1 MAAGVDTRTGA
12 LDELLNRMEELTAR
26 LAAVEDPAARETA
39 EELVGTTIDLYGE
52 GLRRIV
58 GALQDAG
65 EPGAR
70 IFDALARDGV
80 VASLLLIHGLYP
92 VDLETRVR
100 EALETVRPYMESHG
114 GGVEIL
120 SLEDGVLRLRLEG
133 SCNGCGASESTL
145 ELAIKQAL
153 DEAAPDLEGIEV
165 EGVVEPRA
173 VAFSSG
179 QLPLVGSA
187 PGWTEIDVGTVPGD
201 GLVSLD
207 VAGSHLLVA
216 NVGGTLL
223 AYRNRCASCGGEIDS
238 GELEGGVLTCASCRR
253 SFALTLAG
261 RALGDGEP
269 LQLTPVP
276 LLEEDGTVKVAL
288 AR

>member
-1 MAAGVDTRTGA
+1 
-12 LDELLNRMEELTAR
+12 MEELTAR
-26 LAAVEDPAARETA
+26 LAGVEDPAAREAA
-39 EELVGTTIDLYGE
+39 EELVGTTIELYGE
-52 GLRRIV
+52 GLERVV

-133 SCNGCGASESTL
+133 SCNGCGASASTL

-173 VAFSSG
+173 APTFPGG

-187 PGWTEIDVGTVPGD
+187 PGWTEIDVGGVPGD
-201 GLVSLD
+201 GLVPLD
-207 VAGSHLLVA
+207 VAGSRLVVA

-223 AYRNRCASCGGEIDS
+223 AYRNRCAGCGGEIDS
-238 GELEGGVLTCASCRR
+238 GELEGGVLTCTSCRR
-253 SFALTLAG
+253 PFALTLAG
-261 RALGDGEP
+261 RALGGGEP

-276 LLEEDGTVKVAL
+276 LLEENGTVKVAL
-288 AR
+288 GR